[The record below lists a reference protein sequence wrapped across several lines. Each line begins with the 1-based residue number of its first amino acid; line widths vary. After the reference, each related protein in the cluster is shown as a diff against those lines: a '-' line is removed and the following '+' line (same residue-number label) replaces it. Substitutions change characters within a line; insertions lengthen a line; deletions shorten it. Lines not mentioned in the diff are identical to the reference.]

1 MPSNMN
7 LRLEHVLRECRE
19 TGEFQKCVQFHIS
32 WRISHMMNFVCRSNL
47 KNLKFSEIKE
57 RESRQRQ
64 HFSLCI
70 HPIHK
75 CNLTVTILHK
85 KYSNPSVSAHEAFHK
100 KCALTRMRT
109 NRDRIYVVKGTM
121 THNMRTYRD

>member
-1 MPSNMN
+1 MN
-7 LRLEHVLRECRE
+7 LPLEHVLRECSE
-19 TGEFQKCVQFHIS
+19 TGDFQKCVQFHIS

-70 HPIHK
+70 HPIHITSAILQLQYCIRSTTKLRK
-75 CNLTVTILHK
+75 CKQRFYDIL
-85 KYSNPSVSAHEAFHK
+85 
-100 KCALTRMRT
+100 L
-109 NRDRIYVVKGTM
+109 
-121 THNMRTYRD
+121 